1 MDDSVVD
8 CCNYGVDRG
17 EIRANAQGGQELAL
31 MGQSSQVVGEKTK
44 VPGGNTRHFCLTAF

>member
-1 MDDSVVD
+1 
-8 CCNYGVDRG
+8 VDRG